1 MANTATHTK
10 YTKYSYAM
18 FEGTGLFVYTSR
30 ERRDEACA
38 DCNCGELKPIPA
50 VKARTHMREALIR
63 ELWAT
68 PDDFRVSGRLVH
80 QDAIT
85 EYYMQMV
92 AQLG

>member
-1 MANTATHTK
+1 MKNTTTH
-10 YTKYSYAM
+10 TKYSYALYN
-18 FEGTGLFVYTSR
+18 GTGLCVYTTR
-30 ERRDEACA
+30 ARRDDACA
-38 DCNCGELKPIPA
+38 ENSYMKPIPA

-68 PDDFRVSGRLVH
+68 PDDFRVGGSLVH